1 MGEVVDAREDLHNG
15 NASWNFES
23 DLLPRHI
30 WKIYLFYSIFL
41 CITQNGVCYLENIKF
56 VCIYAK

>member
-1 MGEVVDAREDLHNG
+1 MEGVDARNDLPNG
-15 NASWNFES
+15 NASWKFES

-30 WKIYLFYSIFL
+30 WKIYLFHSIVL
-41 CITQNGVCYLENIKF
+41 CITQNGVFYLENIKF